1 MIWVIVGAS
10 SAIAREFA
18 RQAAAQGAGIL
29 LAGRD
34 AADLDAGAAD
44 IAVRANVPARVAL
57 FDLADSSEHETLI
70 EAARDFAAG
79 GEINLFLAA
88 GTMPA
93 QSDIDLDTG
102 LAASTI
108 VTNYTGAVLL
118 LQRFAPLFEAQ
129 KSGAI
134 VALGSVA
141 GDRGRLKN
149 YVYGSAK
156 AGLHAYLQGLRAR
169 LFRAGA
175 HVVTVKPG
183 FVDTAM
189 TWGLP
194 GLFLVASP
202 KAVAAACLRAAAKK
216 RDIVYAPFFWW
227 GIMTIIKNIPERLFK
242 KLNI

>member
-1 MIWVIVGAS
+1 MIWVVIGAS

-18 RQAAAQGAGIL
+18 RAVAMEGAGIL

-34 AADLDAGAAD
+34 AADLEAGAAD
-44 IAVRANVPARVAL
+44 IAVRAGVPVQVAI
-57 FDLADSSEHETLI
+57 FDLADSSEHEILI
-70 EAARDFAAG
+70 DAARDFAGG
-79 GEINLFLAA
+79 GEISLFLAA

-93 QSDIDLDTG
+93 QSEIDADPG

-129 KSGAI
+129 KGGTV

-194 GLFLVASP
+194 GLFLVAPP
-202 KAVAAACLRAAAKK
+202 KAVAAAALRAAAKK

-227 GIMTIIKNIPERLFK
+227 GIMTILKHVPERIFK